1 MVIILPNNIV
11 KASNEEKISDEQM
24 KKDIE
29 ETQKETEQK
38 KKCLENDNKFD
49 YCDKTSNEAANS
61 LSDIAEQLKKL
72 SGK

>member
-1 MVIILPNNIV
+1 MVIISPNNMV

-29 ETQKETEQK
+29 ETQKENEQK
-38 KKCLENDNKFD
+38 KKCLENDNKYD
-49 YCDKTSNEAANS
+49 YCDKTSNEVAKS
-61 LSDIAEQLKKL
+61 LSDIAEKLGKL